1 MFKKSTLV
9 ILALALIFGYG
20 TYYMGKQIHAPVA
33 PSSVALPLGEQN
45 RTETLIYSGYRE
57 VGEPYIVKYDMSL
70 KTLPK
75 SAWCHSSSWSES
87 KLDLDCVW
95 PTPNSATR
103 FAAATVSIPL
113 PSANVYAWNFD
124 RHSLSAVPEM
134 RSWFTVSLGY
144 ILGMF
149 IFGLLTI
156 MFAWVIFEKILES
169 IEDMNTRR
177 YVQKKTNVSK

>member
-9 ILALALIFGYG
+9 ILALALTFGYG

-33 PSSVALPLGEQN
+33 PASVALPLGEQN
-45 RTETLIYSGYRE
+45 RTESLIYTGYRE

-113 PSANVYAWNFD
+113 PSTEVYAWHFE
-124 RHSLSAVPEM
+124 RTSLSAVPEM
-134 RSWFTVSLGY
+134 RSWLFVNTGY
-144 ILGMF
+144 L
-149 IFGLLTI
+149 FGVCVFALLTLLFG
-156 MFAWVIFEKILES
+156 MFAWPV
-169 IEDMNTRR
+169 
-177 YVQKKTNVSK
+177 KKRSEEHTSELQSPC